1 MNLLDHIAAVA
12 DLAECTEHDPRALS
26 ADAGLRFAWYR
37 AADPSD
43 EAAFLAAVLR
53 DPDPPTATA
62 AAIARIDDRA
72 QRGPGFA
79 RWAARVRPAVAA
91 AEPVAARLAEWCLL
105 HDAFAGRP
113 VAPGAVLAASDWAQ
127 RTLATTV
134 DGELLALLA
143 EHGRTRRVRALTRV
157 PRPVRARRLACDD

>member
-1 MNLLDHIAAVA
+1 MNLLEHIAAVA
-12 DLAECTEHDPRALS
+12 ALAECADHDPRALS
-26 ADAGLRFAWYR
+26 ADEHLRFEWYR
-37 AADPSD
+37 GADPSD

-53 DPDPPTATA
+53 DPDQAMATA

-72 QRGPGFA
+72 QRGPGFS
-79 RWAARVRPAVAA
+79 RWAARVRSAVAPA
-91 AEPVAARLAEWCLL
+91 DPVASRLSEWCLL
-105 HDAFAGRP
+105 HDAFAGKP
-113 VAPGAVLAASDWAQ
+113 VSPGAVLAASDWAQ
-127 RTLATTV
+127 RRLAATV

>member
-12 DLAECTEHDPRALS
+12 DLAECTRHDPRALS
-26 ADAGLRFAWYR
+26 TDAGLRLSWYR
-37 AADPSD
+37 AADPAD

-53 DPDPPTATA
+53 DPDPSTATA

-72 QRGPGFA
+72 QRGPGFS

-113 VAPGAVLAASDWAQ
+113 VSRDAVLAAAEWVQ
-127 RTLATTV
+127 RSLARTA

-143 EHGRTRRVRALTRV
+143 EHGSTRRVRALTRV
-157 PRPVRARRLACDD
+157 PRPVRPRRLACDD